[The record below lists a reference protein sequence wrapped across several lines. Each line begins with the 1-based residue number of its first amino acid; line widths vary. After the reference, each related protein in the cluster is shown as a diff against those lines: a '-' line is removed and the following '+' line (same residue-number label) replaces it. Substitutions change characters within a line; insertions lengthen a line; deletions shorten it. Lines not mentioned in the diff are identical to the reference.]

1 MSGLSRTAP
10 SSFRF
15 RALRRAWPTWPV
27 PRAVLTGVLVSLL
40 AALLGLASSP
50 ALAQQGGPERSRGA
64 APGAASAPSTDND
77 ENQAIISQAELQQ
90 LVTGYADRYMTYI
103 VSATERIEANNPSVE
118 QRRRAHRVR
127 LVQVSAIYDVATNS
141 DPFTQ
146 LLDMTLVVSLQ
157 ARKWIDDDL
166 AERWFGPRGRYL
178 VQASRQAREEIWK
191 IAARVMR
198 PSQLEQL
205 DSMILQWHRRNRHV
219 ELVSWVRFDDFAASR
234 SKSIVAEVAEGGGF
248 LAPIGEAT
256 KAVDEVRALAERALF
271 LGKRMPFLLSW
282 QVRDTLSESLSTPEL
297 SNVTALLPSITESI
311 DRATR
316 TIDRVPADIQRE
328 RQAIDAMLSR
338 HAPMAENL
346 VVKSRGLVQDSAV
359 LTGNIDGM
367 LHSLKSV
374 LARLDQTAGALN
386 STVTTIDQAFLKPG
400 REKPDPNAKPFDI
413 GDYARTAE
421 AFSRTIGDAQAL
433 VGDLKQTLGS
443 PEELKALTAGIDAS
457 VATVSE
463 RTARLVDQVFW
474 RLAAL
479 LVLAFVLAVLYRWL
493 TGGRRGRQGGDHV
506 R

>member
-1 MSGLSRTAP
+1 MSDLSR
-10 SSFRF
+10 SR
-15 RALRRAWPTWPV
+15 L
-27 PRAVLTGVLVSLL
+27 PRAGLGGAWRARPAWRLPRVAMVGLRISLL
-40 AALLGLASSP
+40 IGLLVTLFGLASGP
-50 ALAQQGGPERSRGA
+50 ALAQRDDAGRSRGA
-64 APGAASAPSTDND
+64 TPAADND
-77 ENQAIISQAELQQ
+77 ENQAVISQGELQQ

-103 VSATERIEANNPSVE
+103 VSATERIEANNPSDE

-127 LVQVSAIYDVATNS
+127 LVQVSAIYDIATNA

-178 VQASRQAREEIWK
+178 VQAARQAREEIWK

-205 DSMILQWHRRNRHV
+205 DAMILQWHRRNRHI

-282 QVRDTLSESLSTPEL
+282 QVRDTLSESLSMPEL
-297 SNVTALLPSITESI
+297 SGVTAQLPSLTQSI

-316 TIDRVPADIQRE
+316 TFERVPDDIKRE
-328 RQAIDAMLSR
+328 RQAIDAMLSK

-346 VVKSRGLVQDSAV
+346 VVRSRELVRDSTA
-359 LTGNIDGM
+359 LTGNVDG
-367 LHSLKSV
+367 LLQSLESM

-386 STVTTIDQAFLKPG
+386 ATVTTIDEAFLKPG
-400 REKPDPNAKPFDI
+400 REKPDPDAKPFDI
-413 GDYARTAE
+413 DDYTRTAD
-421 AFSRTIGDAQAL
+421 AFSRTIGNARNL
-433 VGDLKQTLGS
+433 VGDLKQTLRS
-443 PEELKALTAGIDAS
+443 PDELKALTAGIDAS
-457 VATVSE
+457 MSVVSE
-463 RTARLVDQVFW
+463 RTARLIDQVFW

-479 LVLAFVLAVLYRWL
+479 LLLAFVLAVLYRWL
-493 TGGRRGRQGGDHV
+493 TGTRRSRQGGDHG